1 MIEDTTNFANSYFFW
16 NLVLDESGLSRW
28 NWRQNSLL
36 TVDRKT
42 ETVHHNHEF
51 YAMKHLSAT
60 VLPGAQRIAVQNG
73 PLLKT
78 VAFRN
83 PDGSRVLI
91 ILNDTEQAI
100 SAVLGAPGSA
110 VQFDLPAL
118 SMITLT
124 LR

>member
-1 MIEDTTNFANSYFFW
+1 MIEDTANFANSYFFW

-42 ETVHHNHEF
+42 ETVHYNHEF
-51 YAMKHLSAT
+51 YAMKHFSAT
-60 VLPGAQRIAVQNG
+60 VLPGARRIAVQSG
-73 PLLKT
+73 PLPKC
-78 VAFRN
+78 VAFQN

-91 ILNDTEQAI
+91 ILNDTDRTI
-100 SAVLGAPGSA
+100 SAVLDASGMPMRL
-110 VQFDLPAL
+110 DLPAQ
-118 SMITLT
+118 SMNTFT